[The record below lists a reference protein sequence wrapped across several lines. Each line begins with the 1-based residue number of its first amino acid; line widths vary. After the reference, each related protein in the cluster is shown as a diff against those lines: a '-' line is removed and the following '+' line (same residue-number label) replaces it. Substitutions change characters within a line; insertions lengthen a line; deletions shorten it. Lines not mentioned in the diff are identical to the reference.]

1 MPEDESPPEEPEEP
15 ETAEIPEHPLDKAL
29 KKRLFEIQEEFFRN
43 DSLFGTMS
51 ETAEFSTFVF
61 SIADTANTAK
71 AIKAVCEAFSIT
83 MDDFF
88 AAYGFGEEDDDEE
101 EEGEEEEGEGGEE
114 EEEAEEPPLP
124 PPKKKSRPVLDSE
137 FLQP

>member
-1 MPEDESPPEEPEEP
+1 MPEDENQAEGAEEP
-15 ETAEIPEHPLDKAL
+15 EIPEHPLDKAL

-43 DSLFGTMS
+43 DTLLGAMS
-51 ETAEFSTFVF
+51 ETEEFSTFVF

-71 AIKAVCEAFSIT
+71 AIKGICEAFGIT

-88 AAYGFGEEDDDEE
+88 AAYGFGDEEEE

-114 EEEAEEPPLP
+114 EEEVEEPPQP
-124 PPKKKSRPVLDSE
+124 PPKKKGRAVLDSE